1 MSTGDYLLVAVN
13 EDAAFVRIEGR
24 GTYKTS
30 GSLKDFGQSML
41 QSGRRELVLDLIECQ
56 GMDSTFMGVI
66 AGLCFRFRE
75 TEEVKLVMVNLS
87 EKTGKLVKTL
97 GLDLLVETHPA
108 GELPEAYCEA
118 LQECD
123 GLEEAHSPE
132 VTQKEQAEIMLDAHE
147 KLSLISS
154 SNQARFKDVLLYLEE
169 ELKGSPQ

>member
-1 MSTGDYLLVAVN
+1 MSTGDHLLVAVN
-13 EDAAFVRIEGR
+13 EGAAFVRIEGR

-41 QSGRRELVLDLIECQ
+41 QGNCRELVLDLVECQ

-75 TEEVKLVMVNLS
+75 GEEVKLVMVNLS
-87 EKTGKLVKTL
+87 EKTGKLLKTL
-97 GLDLLVETHPA
+97 GLDLLAETHPM

-118 LQECD
+118 LQGCD
-123 GLEEAHSPE
+123 EMEEANPSD

-154 SNQARFKDVLLYLEE
+154 SNQARFKDVLQYLEE